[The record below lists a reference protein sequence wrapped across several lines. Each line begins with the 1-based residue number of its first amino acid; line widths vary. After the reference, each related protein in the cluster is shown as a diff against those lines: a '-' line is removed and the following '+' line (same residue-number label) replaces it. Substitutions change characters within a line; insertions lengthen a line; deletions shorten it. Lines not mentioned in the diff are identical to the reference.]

1 MNESISKKQCIS
13 LLVLFTISGNLIL
26 GINPEAKKDVWL
38 ALILGF
44 ILDIPVLWIYS
55 KLLNLLPGKN
65 IYELCLTAFGKVAG
79 TFTSLLFIWFSL
91 HLGGMVLFDFN
102 IYIDEV
108 GLTET
113 PELVISI
120 ILLAMCVLAG
130 KYGVRVLGRW
140 GNFFFKIVLLLM
152 LFIPLFS
159 IQNMKPE
166 NLLPVLQNGLKPVLT
181 GAISAYAFP
190 LGEAVVFL
198 PIMSMLQDKKS
209 YFRVYFIGILIS
221 TLLLLIT
228 TLTNILVLGPYL
240 LGNNY
245 YPTYV
250 TVSLISI
257 GDFFQRIQILVSIL
271 FLLSGFVEIS
281 ICVISAS
288 KGLSSIFNLKNYKFL
303 LVPCAI
309 LIINLYYIVFE
320 NELEAVRFLPGFAH
334 YYKIFITALLPL
346 IVLIAAKFRLKKAN
360 NSPTPN
366 STT

>member
-1 MNESISKKQCIS
+1 MNESISNKQCVS
-13 LLVLFTISGNLIL
+13 LIVLFTVAGNLIL
-26 GINPEAKKDVWL
+26 GISPEAKKDVWL
-38 ALILGF
+38 ALILGLM
-44 ILDIPVLWIYS
+44 LDIPILWIYS

-65 IYELCLTAFGKVAG
+65 IYELCLTAFGKIMG
-79 TFTSLLFIWFSL
+79 TITSLFFVWFSL
-91 HLGGMVLFDFN
+91 HLGALVLFDFN

-120 ILLAMCVLAG
+120 ILMAMCVLAG

-140 GNFFFKIVLLLM
+140 GDFFFKVVLLLVI
-152 LFIPLFS
+152 FIPLLS
-159 IQNMKPE
+159 IKNMKPE
-166 NLLPVLQNGLKPVLT
+166 NLLPVFQNGLKPVLR
-181 GAISAYAFP
+181 GSISAYAFP
-190 LGEAVVFL
+190 FAESVVFM
-198 PIMSMLQDKKS
+198 PIIAMLQDKKS
-209 YFRVYFIGILIS
+209 YFRVYLAGTIIS
-221 TLLLLIT
+221 ALLLLIT

-240 LGNNY
+240 LGINY

-288 KGLSSIFNLKNYKFL
+288 KGLSNIFNLKSYKFL
-303 LVPCAI
+303 LIPCAI
-309 LIINLYYIVFE
+309 LMINLYYIAFE
-320 NELEAVRFLPGFAH
+320 NELESRRFLPGFAL

-346 IVLIAAKFRLKKAN
+346 IVLIAAKFRLKKVN
-360 NSPTPN
+360 KSPTPN